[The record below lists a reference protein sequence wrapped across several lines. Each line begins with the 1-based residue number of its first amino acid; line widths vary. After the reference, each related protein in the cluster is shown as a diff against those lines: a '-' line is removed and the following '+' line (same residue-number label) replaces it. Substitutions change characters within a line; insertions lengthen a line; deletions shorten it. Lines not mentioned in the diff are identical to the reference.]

1 MRTLPAIL
9 LITIALASSAVLVG
23 LFMGWST
30 VCREGLG

>member
-1 MRTLPAIL
+1 MRTLTAIL

-23 LFMGWST
+23 LLMGWST

>member
-1 MRTLPAIL
+1 MKLAYATLA
-9 LITIALASSAVLVG
+9 TIALASSAVLVG